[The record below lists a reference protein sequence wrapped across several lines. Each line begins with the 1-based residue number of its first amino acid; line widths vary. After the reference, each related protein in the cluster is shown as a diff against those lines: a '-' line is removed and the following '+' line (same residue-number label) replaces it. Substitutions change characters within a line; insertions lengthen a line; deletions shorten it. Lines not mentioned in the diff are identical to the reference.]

1 MTKIVIPYLFCSV
14 FYVVFSYVYLGILAP
29 ESVIAWLETF
39 FLGEAFYHLYFI
51 STILQFYLL
60 FPLLAIIKRRTVF
73 LGLTALSFIVTLSF
87 SLHLPQPFLVR
98 MGLVGEVM
106 AKGSFILHWW
116 FFFMAGGLFSLCY
129 PTLHCWGQRYSSY
142 LFVMLLITLVSL
154 GVSLDPSTLYPSR
167 RAANVILVPIL
178 CVVVLL
184 LATSIKGKRLSS
196 CKLWAPIHRLGSY
209 SMGVYFLHPAVIVI
223 IAFYT
228 PVAWSGVNL
237 VWLTVGVTLAC
248 CAVVV
253 VFNKVVPHG
262 QYVLP
267 VAGRYRHSSC
277 FHLSC
282 YY

>member
-1 MTKIVIPYLFCSV
+1 M
-14 FYVVFSYVYLGILAP
+14 
-29 ESVIAWLETF
+29 
-39 FLGEAFYHLYFI
+39 
-51 STILQFYLL
+51 
-60 FPLLAIIKRRTVF
+60 
-73 LGLTALSFIVTLSF
+73 
-87 SLHLPQPFLVR
+87 
-98 MGLVGEVM
+98 
-106 AKGSFILHWW
+106 
-116 FFFMAGGLFSLCY
+116 
-129 PTLHCWGQRYSSY
+129 
-142 LFVMLLITLVSL
+142 

-267 VAGRYRHSSC
+267 VAGR
-277 FHLSC
+277 
-282 YY
+282 